1 MLTAAE
7 MTSRCVRVLAMPQG
21 ARNLLVWSPLFLP
34 TVEGLMR
41 RGGESGNRGPRTRIK
56 ANNPREARHPAPHPR
71 AQAVAAERMEHIAKL
86 KAMYMGGAEQQR
98 HEAGGAD
105 VTVRL
110 PVPLPEQQ
118 QPEDLVP
125 PARQGSAGASTQGSP
140 RPQLRERSPS
150 APPVGSSPRAAV
162 DGGGGG
168 GVEDEWEDEVDDL
181 LNWTSGLPAGME

>member
-7 MTSRCVRVLAMPQG
+7 MTPRCVRVLAMPQG

-118 QPEDLVP
+118 PEDLEP

-140 RPQLRERSPS
+140 RPQLRQRSPS

>member
-7 MTSRCVRVLAMPQG
+7 MTSRCVRVLAMLQG

-86 KAMYMGGAEQQR
+86 KAMYMGGAEKQR

-140 RPQLRERSPS
+140 RPQLRQRSPS

-162 DGGGGG
+162 GGG